1 MAKKLSPDQLSEKE
15 LQNLLIEKR
24 LQQRQERLQQFRQ
37 SGRIIDVEPTAA
49 SEPGNEESGNISS
62 GKNSKRGKTI
72 LERFLF
78 LIEIL
83 AVGGLLFILYTGFNI
98 IQDLNKEVA
107 TVLEQPTLTPTPLIM
122 AVVLPSGHT
131 PPTVP
136 GGVQFNQSE
145 IPEHLLPLVQS
156 LADLPLPTPG
166 PEQAVRLQ
174 IGDISVDAP
183 VVQGD
188 GWEQLK
194 KGVAQHNGTPNPG
207 QNGNIVLSAHNDVF
221 GEIFRDLDQLS
232 PGDEITLFTSQKSY
246 RYVVKDIQYVGP
258 LDVEVMANTQ
268 EPVVTLISCYP
279 YMVDNQR
286 IVVRAVLQN

>member
-1 MAKKLSPDQLSEKE
+1 MARNKSPEQLSEKE
-15 LQNLLIEKR
+15 LQALLIERR
-24 LQQRQERLQQFRQ
+24 LQQRQERLNQFRQ
-37 SGRIIDVEPTAA
+37 SGRIIDVAPTLEDEPHT
-49 SEPGNEESGNISS
+49 EDGKSGE
-62 GKNSKRGKTI
+62 KQPKRAKTF

-78 LIEIL
+78 LVEIL
-83 AVGGLLFILYTGFNI
+83 AVGGLLFIVYTGYNI
-98 IQDLNKEVA
+98 IRDLNSEVA

-174 IGDISVDAP
+174 IGAITVDAP

-188 GWEQLK
+188 GFEQLK
-194 KGVAQHNGTPNPG
+194 KGVGQHIGTPNPG
-207 QNGNIVLSAHNDVF
+207 QSGNIVLSAHNDVF
-221 GEIFRDLDQLS
+221 GEIFRDLDQLKT
-232 PGDEITLFTSQKSY
+232 GDEVTLFTSQKSF
-246 RYVVKDIQYVGP
+246 RYVVQSIQYVEP
-258 LDVEVMANTQ
+258 TDVEVMANTQ

-279 YMVDNQR
+279 YMVDDQR
-286 IVVRAVLQN
+286 IVVKAVLQN

>member
-1 MAKKLSPDQLSEKE
+1 MARNKSPDQYSEKE
-15 LQNLLIEKR
+15 LKALLLEKR
-24 LQQRQERLQQFRQ
+24 LQQRQERLHQFRQ
-37 SGRIIDVEPTAA
+37 SGRIIDVAPTEEDDKADHEGGA
-49 SEPGNEESGNISS
+49 SASHP
-62 GKNSKRGKTI
+62 KRAKTI

-83 AVGGLLFILYTGFNI
+83 AVGGLLFIVYTGFNI
-98 IQDLNKEVA
+98 IRDLNTEVA

-131 PPTVP
+131 PPNVP

-145 IPEHLLPLVQS
+145 IPEHLMPLVQS

-174 IGDISVDAP
+174 VNAINVDAP

-188 GWEQLK
+188 GFEQLK
-194 KGVAQHNGTPNPG
+194 KGVGQHIGTPNPG

-221 GEIFRDLDQLS
+221 GEIFRNLDQLKS
-232 PGDEITLFTSQKSY
+232 GDEVTLFTSQKSY
-246 RYVVKDIQYVGP
+246 RYVVQSIQYVEP
-258 LDVEVMANTQ
+258 TDVEVMANTQ

-286 IVVRAVLQN
+286 IVIKAVLQN